1 VGSVIVYIVNGKVG
15 QQYREVAATLK
26 LRWLFLMLKY
36 Y

>member
-26 LRWLFLMLKY
+26 LR
-36 Y
+36 